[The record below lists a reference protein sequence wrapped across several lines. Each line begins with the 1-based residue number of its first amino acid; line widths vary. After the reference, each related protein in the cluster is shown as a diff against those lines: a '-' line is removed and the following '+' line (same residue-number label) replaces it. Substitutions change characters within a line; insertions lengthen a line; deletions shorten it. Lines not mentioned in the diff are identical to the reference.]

1 MNVSRGFLHITYK
14 IYHHLDKLEGVH
26 KSNCL
31 NVFLSV
37 MKYAW
42 KKNGYEAR
50 LRHETIHKDT
60 GLCRTT
66 IKNCLSTLNKLNIIK
81 SFRGKSGKTYI
92 VNEVFLRAEKLYEPT
107 KIATTFT
114 QDSHDTSTLIETLS
128 ITNID
133 KIISK
138 NKGNLDDIINQL
150 ATLPLPELEN
160 DSKNIYYCK
169 LAIERKRELARQE
182 KLVDPRIIQKELKKI
197 VKEKNFAWKKKKEYN
212 IRNNLDYKGNPI
224 GKNKDKV

>member
-107 KIATTFT
+107 KIATSLA

-133 KIISK
+133 ILIGKY
-138 NKGNLDDIINQL
+138 KGDKDRMINEL
-150 ATLPLPELEN
+150 ATLPLPDLIG
-160 DSKNIYYCK
+160 DTKNVYYCK
-169 LAIERKRELARQE
+169 LAIERKEELARQ
-182 KLVDPRIIQKELKKI
+182 KNLVDPRIIARELKKI
-197 VKEKNFAWKKKKEYN
+197 SKETNVRYKEKRDWN
-212 IRNNLDYKGNPI
+212 IRNGIKPWE
-224 GKNKDKV
+224 K

>member
-107 KIATTFT
+107 KIATSLA
-114 QDSHDTSTLIETLS
+114 QDSHHTSTLIETLP
-128 ITNID
+128 INNID
-133 KIISK
+133 KIIGK
-138 NKGNLDDIINQL
+138 NKGNLDTIINEL

-182 KLVDPRIIQKELKKI
+182 NLVDPRIIQRELKKI
-197 VKEKNFAWKKKKEYN
+197 VKEKNFAYKRKKEYN

-224 GKNKDKV
+224 GKNKD

>member
-107 KIATTFT
+107 KIATSLS
-114 QDSHDTSTLIETLS
+114 QGSHDTSTLIETLP

-133 KIISK
+133 ILIGKY
-138 NKGNLDDIINQL
+138 KGDKDRMINEL
-150 ATLPLPELEN
+150 ATLPLPDLIG
-160 DSKNIYYCK
+160 DTKNVYYCK
-169 LAIERKRELARQE
+169 LAIQRKEELARQ
-182 KLVDPRIIQKELKKI
+182 KNLVDPRIIARELKKI
-197 VKEKNFAWKKKKEYN
+197 SKENNVRYKEKRDFN
-212 IRNNLDYKGNPI
+212 IRNNIKPWLKSET
-224 GKNKDKV
+224 

>member
-107 KIATTFT
+107 KIATSLA
-114 QDSHDTSTLIETLS
+114 QDSHDTATLIETLS

-133 KIISK
+133 IIIGK
-138 NKGNLDDIINQL
+138 YKGDKDRMINEL
-150 ATLPLPELEN
+150 ATLPLPDLIG
-160 DSKNIYYCK
+160 DTKNVYYCK
-169 LAIERKRELARQE
+169 LAIERKEELARQ
-182 KLVDPRIIQKELKKI
+182 KNLVDPRIIARELKKI
-197 VKEKNFAWKKKKEYN
+197 SKETNVRYKEKRDFN

-224 GKNKDKV
+224 GKNKD

>member
-1 MNVSRGFLHITYK
+1 MDTSRGFLFITYK
-14 IYHHLDKLEGVH
+14 LYHHLNKLDGEH
-26 KSNCL
+26 KSHCL

-66 IKNCLSTLNKLNIIK
+66 IKKCLSTLNKLNVVK

-92 VNEVFLRAEKLYEPT
+92 VNEVFLKVEKLFT
-107 KIATTFT
+107 NSKIATIYAEDSRKTPTFK
-114 QDSHDTSTLIETLS
+114 ET
-128 ITNID
+128 IYNNKID
-133 KIISK
+133 EIIGK
-138 NKGNLDDIINQL
+138 NRGNLDNIINSL
-150 ATLPLPELEN
+150 AVLDLPDLKS
-160 DSKNIYYCK
+160 DTKNVYYCK
-169 LAIERKRELARQE
+169 LAIQRKEELARQ
-182 KLVDPRIIQKELKKI
+182 KNIVDPRIIQRELSKI
-197 VKEKNFAWKKKKEYN
+197 TKEKNFAYKRKKEYN

-224 GKNKDKV
+224 AKIKD

>member
-14 IYHHLDKLEGVH
+14 IYHHLDKLEGEH
-26 KSNCL
+26 KSHCL

-66 IKNCLSTLNKLNIIK
+66 IKSCLSTLNKLNVVK

-92 VNEVFLRAEKLYEPT
+92 VNEVFLKAEKLYEKV
-107 KIATTFT
+107 KIDVLRPQDRRFTT
-114 QDSHDTSTLIETLS
+114 TLEEQYN
-128 ITNID
+128 NIIDEIIGKYKGD
-133 KIISK
+133 KE
-138 NKGNLDDIINQL
+138 NTINEL
-150 ATLPLPELEN
+150 ATLPLPDLIG
-160 DSKNIYYCK
+160 DTKNVYYCK
-169 LAIERKRELARQE
+169 LAIQRKEELARQ
-182 KLVDPRIIQKELKKI
+182 KNLVDPRIIARELSKI
-197 VKEKNFAWKKKKEYN
+197 TKEKNFAYKRKKEYN

-224 GKNKDKV
+224 GKNKD

>member
-66 IKNCLSTLNKLNIIK
+66 IKNCLSTLNKLNIVK

-92 VNEVFLRAEKLYEPT
+92 VNEVFLRSEKLYEPT
-107 KIATTFT
+107 KIATRIA
-114 QDSHDTSTLIETLS
+114 QDSHETPILVDTLS

-133 KIISK
+133 KIIS
-138 NKGNLDDIINQL
+138 NNRGNLDNIINSL
-150 ATLPLPELEN
+150 AVLDLPDLKS
-160 DSKNIYYCK
+160 DTKNVYYCK
-169 LAIERKRELARQE
+169 LAIERKQELARQ
-182 KLVDPRIIQKELKKI
+182 KNLVDPKIIQRELKKI
-197 VKEKNFAWKKKKEYN
+197 TKEKNFAYKRKKEYN
-212 IRNNLDYKGNPI
+212 IKHGIKPWE
-224 GKNKDKV
+224 K

>member
-66 IKNCLSTLNKLNIIK
+66 IKSCLSTLNKLNIIK

-107 KIATTFT
+107 KIATSLA
-114 QDSHDTSTLIETLS
+114 QDSHDTSTLIETLP

-133 KIISK
+133 ILIGKY
-138 NKGNLDDIINQL
+138 KGDKDRMINEL
-150 ATLPLPELEN
+150 ATLPLPDLIG
-160 DSKNIYYCK
+160 DTKNVYYCK
-169 LAIERKRELARQE
+169 LAIQRKEELARQ
-182 KLVDPRIIQKELKKI
+182 KNLVDPRIIARELKKI
-197 VKEKNFAWKKKKEYN
+197 SKETNVRYKEKRDFN
-212 IRNNLDYKGNPI
+212 IRNNIKPWE
-224 GKNKDKV
+224 K

>member
-66 IKNCLSTLNKLNIIK
+66 IKNCLSTLNKLNIVK

-107 KIATTFT
+107 KIATSLA
-114 QDSHDTSTLIETLS
+114 QDSHETPILVDTLS
-128 ITNID
+128 INIID

-138 NKGNLDDIINQL
+138 NKGDKENTINEL
-150 ATLPLPELEN
+150 ATLPLPDLKSDN
-160 DSKNIYYCK
+160 KNVYYCK
-169 LAIERKRELARQE
+169 LAIERKEELARQ
-182 KLVDPRIIQKELKKI
+182 KNLVDPKIIQRELKKI
-197 VKEKNFAWKKKKEYN
+197 TKEKNFAYKRKKEYN
-212 IRNNLDYKGNPI
+212 IKHGIKPWE
-224 GKNKDKV
+224 K